1 MKNNSHSWATLY
13 LVTSLILISLHIYF
27 HYYSVFDRMG
37 WATNFT
43 DRILMLT
50 IKTGLFDNVYT
61 TKGAALVFLFLAS
74 WGAPVRKSPE
84 IPFKRNLVL
93 LLTGLLVYFLLIP
106 SVLSWKYTGRTAL
119 VLYSLF
125 TTVSCTL
132 IFISTG
138 QLVRRLN
145 LPWSAKDPFGRRHA
159 GFPQEQPL
167 VSSDFSLHLRGEY
180 SWQGQKRKS
189 WVNFI
194 NPRRGILILGSPGSG
209 KSWFIIEPFI
219 RQLIDKQFALFIY
232 DFKYDSL
239 TKFAWS
245 HFQANRHKY
254 PGNTAFYTINFT
266 DLSRSHRCN
275 VLAPA
280 TLNYLSDA
288 LGASRTILLSM
299 NRTWA
304 HRQGDFFIESP
315 INFVAALIWYLRKYR
330 SGAICT
336 LPHVVELSKIP
347 YEQLFV
353 LLGAEPSIATLIDPF
368 IQAYNNKTTEMLD
381 GQVAGAKIPLGR
393 LSSPELYYLL
403 TGNDLTLDIND
414 PLAPKIFCL
423 GGDPS
428 RIEALAPVISLY
440 IDRLTQLCNRPER
453 YPCALVCDEFA
464 SIRAYNMVNTI
475 ATGRSNDIVPILA
488 IQDVA
493 QLQTQY
499 SKQESATMLNICGNL
514 LCGQSGGETANW
526 VSERFPKILQN
537 RSSVSVNSND
547 TSINTSQQWEPTV
560 TPATVS
566 TLSSGEFLGITA
578 DEPGRELEQ
587 KTFHTRILKNEEVLA
602 SVQLPVIRSVNEAM
616 LQDQYR
622 QIRQDIKDLLNDEL
636 GRIAKRQPII

>member
-1 MKNNSHSWATLY
+1 MKQNSHSWATLC
-13 LVTSLILISLHIYF
+13 LVTSLILIFLHIYF
-27 HYYSVFDRMG
+27 CYYFIFAWMG
-37 WATNFT
+37 WATLFT

-61 TKGAALVFLFLAS
+61 AKGAALVFLILTPL
-74 WGAPVRKSPE
+74 GAPARKSAE
-84 IPFKRNLVL
+84 IPIKRNLVF
-93 LLTGLLVYFLLIP
+93 LLTGLFVYLLFIP
-106 SVLSWKYTGRTAL
+106 SVFSWKYSGRTSL

-125 TTVSCTL
+125 TVSSCSL

-138 QLVRRLN
+138 QLFRRLN
-145 LPWSAKDPFGRRHA
+145 LPWVVKDPFGKKRS
-159 GFPQEQPL
+159 GFPQEHPL
-167 VSSDFSLHLRGEY
+167 VRSDFSLHLRAEY
-180 SWQGQKRKS
+180 NWQGQKRKT
-189 WVNFI
+189 WINFI

-219 RQLIDKQFALFIY
+219 QQLIDKQFALFIY

-245 HFQANRHKY
+245 YFQANRYKY
-254 PGNTAFYTINFT
+254 PRNTEFYTINFT

-299 NRTWA
+299 NKTWA

-315 INFVAALIWYLRKYR
+315 INFVGALIWYLRKYKK
-330 SGAICT
+330 GVFCT

-353 LLGAEPSIATLIDPF
+353 LLGAETSIATLVDPF

-414 PLAPKIFCL
+414 PSAPKILCL

-440 IDRLTQLCNRPER
+440 IDRLTQVCNRAER

-464 SIRAYNMVNTI
+464 TIRAYNMVPTI

-499 SKQESATMLNICGNL
+499 SKQESATMLNICGNV
-514 LCGQSGGETANW
+514 LCGQAGGETANW
-526 VSERFPKILQN
+526 VSERFPRILQN
-537 RSSVSVNSND
+537 RSSVSVNSKD
-547 TSINTSQQWEPTV
+547 TSISTSQQWEPTV

-566 TLSSGEFLGITA
+566 TLPSGEFLGITA

-587 KTFHTRILKNEEVLA
+587 KTFHTRILKNEEEVALD
-602 SVQLPVIRSVNEAM
+602 QLPVIRPVNEAM
-616 LQDQYR
+616 LQDQYK
-622 QIRQDIKDLLNDEL
+622 QVRQDIKDLLNEEL
-636 GRIAKRQPII
+636 GRISKLQPIP